1 MAVPAESALDGA
13 PTGTGKAETARVSL
27 QDMPHEIL
35 WIILGKLPSNAATAN
50 ALCGVCRGWR
60 DAILRE
66 EGYLSGLTF
75 KLNANQPFRGMGAV
89 RGAVAHRRTW
99 ASKRRE
105 EAQDFIRSMDA
116 QNARF
121 DREEAREDA
130 ALPETVTR
138 QMRDRGRGVPT
149 HMSPEGARVPVL
161 LERACAVANNISALE
176 CLGELRDHQ
185 GDHARAH
192 KAWKKAAV
200 LGSAIGQFKLGE
212 IFYRGLGNHGVDGEE
227 ALFWLTKAVK
237 NARCPLAVE
246 DLSTAACIMGYLFQ
260 DGEGTQACNV
270 TAVKWFRVA
279 SSNGNVE
286 ATKTLGWLYNT
297 GQY

>member
-1 MAVPAESALDGA
+1 M
-13 PTGTGKAETARVSL
+13 
-27 QDMPHEIL
+27 
-35 WIILGKLPSNAATAN
+35 
-50 ALCGVCRGWR
+50 
-60 DAILRE
+60 
-66 EGYLSGLTF
+66 
-75 KLNANQPFRGMGAV
+75 

-185 GDHARAH
+185 GDHARARTRRG
-192 KAWKKAAV
+192 KKPPCSAAPSGSSSWVRFFTAGWGTTAWTARRPYF
-200 LGSAIGQFKLGE
+200 GS
-212 IFYRGLGNHGVDGEE
+212 R
-227 ALFWLTKAVK
+227 
-237 NARCPLAVE
+237 R
-246 DLSTAACIMGYLFQ
+246 
-260 DGEGTQACNV
+260 
-270 TAVKWFRVA
+270 R
-279 SSNGNVE
+279 
-286 ATKTLGWLYNT
+286 
-297 GQY
+297 